1 MAEKLQLPLPAM
13 DHALIPTLTAHY
25 TGDETLHLFFVTVGL
40 GLLLL
45 PAGGD
50 IRTVVRQTLVFA
62 LLCMIGNLGAGLL
75 AASGAER
82 PAAILHGV
90 MLLGLGIGI
99 IRLLGL
105 LVFRV
110 LLPRLRVTPPRI
122 LEDIVV
128 IVGYVTWGLIHL
140 SHSGVEL
147 SSIVATA
154 AVITAVVAFSMQ
166 DTLGNI
172 LGGLALQL
180 DSSIQIGDWV
190 KIDDVSGQVTDIR
203 WRYTAIRTRNGETV
217 VVPNS
222 LLMKGKVWVIGD
234 RDQGTQLWR
243 RTIHFNVGYVAQ
255 PARVVAAVEQ
265 AVREANI
272 PNVARE
278 RGVSCVLLE
287 FGPGYGHYALRYWM
301 TDPAA
306 DDPTDSA
313 VRTHV
318 YAAVRRAGWRLA
330 LPEEMRYLVKDNA
343 ALRSATKSR
352 ELQHRV
358 DALRSVA
365 LFAQLT
371 DEECRRVAEHLVYSP
386 FATGDILTR
395 QGAVAHWLYIILAG
409 EAEVVRRGPSGED
422 LPLARLGPGDF
433 FGEMGL
439 LTGEPRTAS
448 VRALSEVECYRL
460 DKAGLAE
467 IMGDRPAIAEEL
479 SAILAARSL
488 QNENAAAGADPRR
501 KVAASGLGSAI
512 VGRIRSFFNLE

>member
-1 MAEKLQLPLPAM
+1 MDNPL
-13 DHALIPTLTAHY
+13 LPTLAAFY
-25 TGDETLHLFFVTVGL
+25 TGDETLHLFFATLVL
-40 GLLLL
+40 GLVLL

-50 IRTVVRQTLVFA
+50 GRTVVRQTLVFSVLC
-62 LLCMIGNLGAGLL
+62 LLGNLGAALL
-75 AASGAER
+75 AASGAAR
-82 PAAILHGV
+82 PAAVLHGIL
-90 MLLGLGIGI
+90 LLGLGIGV
-99 IRLLGL
+99 IRLVGL

-110 LLPRLRVTPPRI
+110 LLPRLHIAPPRI

-128 IVGYVTWGLIHL
+128 IIGYVAWGLIRL
-140 SHSGVEL
+140 SQSGVEL
-147 SSIVATA
+147 SSIVTTS
-154 AVITAVVAFSMQ
+154 AVITAVIAFSMQ

-234 RDQGTQLWR
+234 REQGTRLWR
-243 RTIHFNVGYVAQ
+243 RTLHFNVGYVAQ
-255 PARVVAAVEQ
+255 PARVVATVEL

-272 PNVARE
+272 PNVSRE
-278 RGVSCVLLE
+278 RPVSCVLME

-301 TDPAA
+301 DDPAP

-313 VRTHV
+313 VRSHI
-318 YAAVRRAGWRLA
+318 YAALRRSGWRLA

-352 ELQHRV
+352 ELQHRI
-358 DALRSVA
+358 DALRSVS

-371 DEECRRVAEHLVYSP
+371 DEECGRVAEHLVYAP
-386 FATGDILTR
+386 FAAGDVLTR
-395 QGAVAHWLYIILAG
+395 QGAIAHWLYIILAG
-409 EAEVVRRGPSGED
+409 EAEVVRRNGDGEEHA
-422 LPLARLGPGDF
+422 LARLKPGDF

-448 VRALSEVECYRL
+448 VHAVTDVECYRL
-460 DKAGLAE
+460 DKTGLAE
-467 IMGDRPAIAEEL
+467 IMADRPAIAEEL
-479 SAILAARSL
+479 SAVLAARSQ
-488 QNENAAAGADPRR
+488 QNEAASTGGDPRR
-501 KVAASGLGSAI
+501 KAPPAGLGGAI

>member
-1 MAEKLQLPLPAM
+1 MDNPLLPA
-13 DHALIPTLTAHY
+13 LTAFY
-25 TGDETLHLFFVTVGL
+25 TGDETLHLFFATLAL
-40 GLLLL
+40 GLVLL

-50 IRTVVRQTLVFA
+50 GRTVVRQTLVFS
-62 LLCMIGNLGAGLL
+62 LLCLLGNLGAALL
-75 AASGAER
+75 AASGAAR
-82 PAAILHGV
+82 PAAVLHGIL
-90 MLLGLGIGI
+90 LLGLGIGV
-99 IRLLGL
+99 IRLVGL

-110 LLPRLRVTPPRI
+110 LLPRLHVTPPRI

-128 IVGYVTWGLIHL
+128 IIGYVAWGLIRL
-140 SHSGVEL
+140 SQSGVEL
-147 SSIVATA
+147 SSIVTTS
-154 AVITAVVAFSMQ
+154 AVITAVIAFSMQ

-234 RDQGTQLWR
+234 RDQGTRLWR
-243 RTIHFNVGYVAQ
+243 RTLHFNVGYVAQ
-255 PARVVAAVEQ
+255 PARVVAAVEG

-272 PNVARE
+272 PNVSRE
-278 RGVSCVLLE
+278 RPVSCVLME

-301 TDPAA
+301 NDPAP

-313 VRTHV
+313 VRSHI
-318 YAAVRRAGWRLA
+318 YAALRRSGWRLA

-352 ELQHRV
+352 ELQHRM
-358 DALRSVA
+358 DALRSGS
-365 LFAQLT
+365 LFTQLT
-371 DEECRRVAEHLVYSP
+371 DEECGRVAEHRVYAP
-386 FATGDILTR
+386 FVAGDVLTR
-395 QGAVAHWLYIILAG
+395 QGAIAHWLYIILAG
-409 EAEVVRRGPSGED
+409 EADVVRRDAEGEEHA
-422 LPLARLGPGDF
+422 LARLKPGDF

-448 VRALSEVECYRL
+448 VHAVTDVECYRL
-460 DKAGLAE
+460 DKTGLAE
-467 IMGDRPAIAEEL
+467 IMADRPAIAEEL
-479 SAILAARSL
+479 SAVLAARSQ
-488 QNENAAAGADPRR
+488 QNEAAAANGDPRR
-501 KVAASGLGSAI
+501 KVAPAGLGGAI